1 MLHVLLDAICD
12 VASSAALP
20 LSLQS
25 SSALSDILKLVQI
38 CCNVATKLSICF
50 CLFLSICSTM
60 STLFVLLSILFCSCD
75 VSLLPLMFSNIFL
88 KLKYSIKTVRKAI
101 KNINFCNATLPSY
114 LRPAST
120 ETYQR
125 TKIPSRAKLAIVR

>member
-1 MLHVLLDAICD
+1 MPSVMLLL
-12 VASSAALP
+12 
-20 LSLQS
+20 LQHFLYRFS
-25 SSALSDILKLVQI
+25 PAVHQINSLKLVQI
-38 CCNVATKLSICF
+38 CCNVATKFSICF

-101 KNINFCNATLPSY
+101 KISIFATLLYPHTCVLPL
-114 LRPAST
+114 LR
-120 ETYQR
+120 R
-125 TKIPSRAKLAIVR
+125 TNGPRFQVGLN